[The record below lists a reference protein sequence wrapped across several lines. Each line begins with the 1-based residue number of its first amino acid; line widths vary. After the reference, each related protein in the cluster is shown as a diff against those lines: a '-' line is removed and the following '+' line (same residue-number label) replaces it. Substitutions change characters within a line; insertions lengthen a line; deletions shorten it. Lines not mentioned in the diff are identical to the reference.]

1 MQAGPLMRVLLLG
14 LVLLAASTIAC
25 APSPPEEPVEIETE
39 DVDLPIDAE
48 LSTEDD
54 LKAVERASPA
64 ISGLLPGDVPSDLP
78 VFSPSSVVD
87 FGELGGG
94 RSYVELDAGARPDS
108 VRAWLGERLPGAGWS
123 IGAIGD
129 TMVRAHKGP
138 QTVEYRLTALGSGT
152 RIRLEY
158 ESRR

>member
-1 MQAGPLMRVLLLG
+1 M
-14 LVLLAASTIAC
+14 
-25 APSPPEEPVEIETE
+25 

-54 LKAVERASPA
+54 LKAVERASPS
-64 ISGLLPGDVPSDLP
+64 IFGLLPGDVPSDLP

-87 FGELGGG
+87 FGQLGGG
-94 RSYVELDAGARPDS
+94 RAYVELDAGARRDA
-108 VRAWLGERLPGAGWS
+108 VRAWLGTRLPAAGWS

-129 TMVRAHKGP
+129 TVVQAHRGP
-138 QTVEYRLTALGSGT
+138 ESVEYRLTDLGSGT

-158 ESRR
+158 EPRR

>member
-1 MQAGPLMRVLLLG
+1 MQARHPVRLLLLG
-14 LVLLAASTIAC
+14 LVLLAAVPIAC
-25 APSPPEEPVEIETE
+25 APSPPEEPVELETV

-48 LSTEDD
+48 YSTEGD

-87 FGELGGG
+87 FGQLGGG
-94 RSYVELDAGARPDS
+94 RAYVELDTGARPDA

-123 IGAIGD
+123 VGAIGD
-129 TMVRAHKGP
+129 AMIQAHKGP
-138 QTVEYRLTALGSGT
+138 QTVEYRLNDLGSGT

-158 ESRR
+158 DSRR